1 MNRRSTVEQFHRYEP
16 VEPDTAAVLGAWRVR
31 GIRVVGLTD
40 RWPEMDETTRH
51 GLAIAGIELPEIVY
65 ARCEGACKAVA
76 LGQFFEQH
84 PEIAGQGRWMFVD
97 DSLTNLQNVRAAYP
111 SMEAIQYLGV
121 QPNVDRTIT
130 DITQGLAHEPS
141 WHVWRER
148 FDAVRRL
155 AEEYPKDFE
164 WSAVGF
170 VRNADVDHVLLIPV
184 PRRLS
189 AEGQQIFARYIA
201 GVVNNYLVSVG
212 AHGVRV
218 RSSLA
223 ALVNEEI
230 AARYPQLDELL
241 KDYYL
246 GYWEGVRQVD
256 DFSIGGPARRLQ
268 PSPRRIRPIG
278 RVIGLNIGQS
288 DLKMV
293 VLDSG
298 QVVAGSQRLL
308 PQWRGSPAQ
317 AGREIDQIAQ
327 AIETLQAEFFDASH
341 PLRAIGIAVPG
352 VLRHH
357 RIVTKSALGLAMA
370 EEQFQAFQRMDVLLQ
385 ERFGVPVVLEQDVRS
400 RAVALSQQD
409 GIRDAFLIDLG
420 TSLGGAWIDA
430 EGRVPDD
437 VNQVGRMVAEMSADA
452 VWRDDRKAQ
461 GVQSLYLS
469 ARGLERL
476 ARASQLSGASP
487 ADVAALSRQ
496 QDPGAIAVL
505 RTLGVRLGQL
515 LDELSGLYP
524 ISRAI
529 VSGGLMQADRQ
540 GIIVTAAS
548 EWLRGRHL
556 PDVSVDA
563 DPLEA
568 RFGGAIGAAWVAYEA
583 LERQAEPQLS
593 FSILG
598 ASEARVLQEVA
609 QAEEA
614 GADALHIDVIDGR
627 FTAGVEPFDG
637 ISRLRQL
644 RSYTRLPV
652 EIHLMVEEPD
662 AGLIRGL
669 LESGF
674 VERQDYLYAHYESF
688 RTPEDLRAFVGQVK
702 SRGVQFG
709 LVLNPGTPVS
719 VFASVSDLVDRQFD
733 RVVLMSVIPGASG
746 RPFVPQT
753 MDKLDQL
760 SRALK
765 ARRLPA
771 KIVLDGGLT
780 PALVAQAHRQ
790 GASHMVVRTAVVTA
804 EDVVRGFERLKG
816 RSSLQQ
822 NLDARVVRDPDH
834 LRIVA
839 TLLDMNQGQLFARW
853 ELPGHHDDRKRAFLG
868 QLVEMDRGYPGGLRA
883 YQANAKK
890 LIEDS
895 ARGQNPFEGETP
907 EVPDGV
913 QLTQMD
919 ESLLQFEQEGLLAA
933 NRLAFVL
940 VAGGLGERLGYD
952 GIKLAIPLTLVTS
965 SAYLEWYIASILALQ
980 EKSNRLTG
988 ESRKI
993 PLVIMT
999 SDETHDNTL
1008 ELLRRHDNFGLAS
1021 DQLIILRQ
1029 GLVPAMR
1036 DNTGAFVLSDEDPYR
1051 LESKPHGHGDMH
1063 RLLYRHGLVDAWVA
1077 EGRTHTVF
1085 IQDTNGQVFNG
1096 ILPALGVSRA
1106 RGFEF
1111 NFMTVPREA
1120 KEQAGVIIRR
1130 RRHDGTSITGNVE
1143 YNLLDPFLRAT
1154 INPQGDAPDPT
1165 TGLSVYPGNTNAFI
1179 IRNDAYQRI
1188 LRDTRGLV
1196 QEFVNPKYADA
1207 TRTTFTSPAR
1217 LETMMQDAALWFS
1230 TVGATHFEKRHVF
1243 SPVKNNLV
1251 TGARNPANGLYPD
1264 AMPTGEADFH
1274 KHFRRLLQRAGVQIN
1289 VEGNPATARGVP
1301 YQAGAK
1307 VVLRPRFAQT
1317 VREIIEKIKGGSIT
1331 DRSTLIIDGE
1341 HVVLENLQLDGAL
1354 IIRTAP
1360 DVTLTIRNATVTN
1373 AGWHFVELTD
1383 EEMRDP
1389 TVSSELKVR
1398 GYRLDKRGER
1408 VIELSEPGDY
1418 ELSMDGVL
1426 RPTTQTQ
1433 RQARVEQQLRIAPAQ
1448 AKSPAPMALMTILLG
1463 GGWLGLALLGMDLSW
1478 WPSGLLGGS
1487 TTAFGLWT
1495 IVEMIRHSRAMRLG
1509 RTVTK
1514 EEFAV
1519 RLAAAV
1525 EQGLL
1530 PADTCLAC
1538 IKPVSRGEAL
1548 PPGERLRP
1556 FQAAKQI
1563 GAETYV
1569 RVELAY
1575 STPELARVI
1584 RHELSHKAHPIHG
1597 PPAVVWPLVWLAS

>member
-1 MNRRSTVEQFHRYEP
+1 
-16 VEPDTAAVLGAWRVR
+16 
-31 GIRVVGLTD
+31 
-40 RWPEMDETTRH
+40 
-51 GLAIAGIELPEIVY
+51 
-65 ARCEGACKAVA
+65 
-76 LGQFFEQH
+76 
-84 PEIAGQGRWMFVD
+84 
-97 DSLTNLQNVRAAYP
+97 
-111 SMEAIQYLGV
+111 
-121 QPNVDRTIT
+121 
-130 DITQGLAHEPS
+130 
-141 WHVWRER
+141 
-148 FDAVRRL
+148 
-155 AEEYPKDFE
+155 
-164 WSAVGF
+164 
-170 VRNADVDHVLLIPV
+170 
-184 PRRLS
+184 
-189 AEGQQIFARYIA
+189 
-201 GVVNNYLVSVG
+201 
-212 AHGVRV
+212 
-218 RSSLA
+218 
-223 ALVNEEI
+223 
-230 AARYPQLDELL
+230 
-241 KDYYL
+241 
-246 GYWEGVRQVD
+246 
-256 DFSIGGPARRLQ
+256 
-268 PSPRRIRPIG
+268 
-278 RVIGLNIGQS
+278 
-288 DLKMV
+288 
-293 VLDSG
+293 
-298 QVVAGSQRLL
+298 
-308 PQWRGSPAQ
+308 
-317 AGREIDQIAQ
+317 
-327 AIETLQAEFFDASH
+327 
-341 PLRAIGIAVPG
+341 
-352 VLRHH
+352 
-357 RIVTKSALGLAMA
+357 
-370 EEQFQAFQRMDVLLQ
+370 
-385 ERFGVPVVLEQDVRS
+385 
-400 RAVALSQQD
+400 
-409 GIRDAFLIDLG
+409 
-420 TSLGGAWIDA
+420 
-430 EGRVPDD
+430 
-437 VNQVGRMVAEMSADA
+437 
-452 VWRDDRKAQ
+452 
-461 GVQSLYLS
+461 
-469 ARGLERL
+469 
-476 ARASQLSGASP
+476 
-487 ADVAALSRQ
+487 
-496 QDPGAIAVL
+496 
-505 RTLGVRLGQL
+505 
-515 LDELSGLYP
+515 
-524 ISRAI
+524 
-529 VSGGLMQADRQ
+529 
-540 GIIVTAAS
+540 
-548 EWLRGRHL
+548 
-556 PDVSVDA
+556 
-563 DPLEA
+563 
-568 RFGGAIGAAWVAYEA
+568 
-583 LERQAEPQLS
+583 
-593 FSILG
+593 
-598 ASEARVLQEVA
+598 
-609 QAEEA
+609 
-614 GADALHIDVIDGR
+614 
-627 FTAGVEPFDG
+627 
-637 ISRLRQL
+637 
-644 RSYTRLPV
+644 
-652 EIHLMVEEPD
+652 
-662 AGLIRGL
+662 
-669 LESGF
+669 
-674 VERQDYLYAHYESF
+674 
-688 RTPEDLRAFVGQVK
+688 
-702 SRGVQFG
+702 
-709 LVLNPGTPVS
+709 
-719 VFASVSDLVDRQFD
+719 
-733 RVVLMSVIPGASG
+733 
-746 RPFVPQT
+746 
-753 MDKLDQL
+753 
-760 SRALK
+760 
-765 ARRLPA
+765 
-771 KIVLDGGLT
+771 
-780 PALVAQAHRQ
+780 
-790 GASHMVVRTAVVTA
+790 
-804 EDVVRGFERLKG
+804 
-816 RSSLQQ
+816 
-822 NLDARVVRDPDH
+822 
-834 LRIVA
+834 
-839 TLLDMNQGQLFARW
+839 
-853 ELPGHHDDRKRAFLG
+853 
-868 QLVEMDRGYPGGLRA
+868 
-883 YQANAKK
+883 
-890 LIEDS
+890 
-895 ARGQNPFEGETP
+895 
-907 EVPDGV
+907 
-913 QLTQMD
+913 
-919 ESLLQFEQEGLLAA
+919 
-933 NRLAFVL
+933 
-940 VAGGLGERLGYD
+940 
-952 GIKLAIPLTLVTS
+952 
-965 SAYLEWYIASILALQ
+965 
-980 EKSNRLTG
+980 
-988 ESRKI
+988 
-993 PLVIMT
+993 MT

-1274 KHFRRLLQRAGVQIN
+1274 KHFRRLLQRAEVQIN

-1383 EEMRDP
+1383 EEIRDP

-1548 PPGERLRP
+1548 PQGERLRP

-1597 PPAVVWPLVWLAS
+1597 PPAVVWPLVWLASELSASLHEWRHPLFQSVVPPGTSTPSPAAREAIGQSASLPSERVFSGLAEQPLPPLTAEVNQWIRSAQHGSLRQQATALRALSTLHDVRLQSLYLQALRHPNPLIVYLAAKGLRHPFYAEAVHAVASELADRLSDSTDSLTSRALAMELAKALSVLMDQRTRLDISRRPPVNADHARFLVWAVALSPQPGATDALQGLSERFPADSLERREVAQALAWRQKRLALETQHPAPRKRPRAVERWRTLEALARDSGVQTVFLDLDHTVMNRRSTVEQFHRYEPVEPDTAAVLGAWRVRGIRVVGLTDRWPEMDETTRHGLAIAGIELPEIVYARCEGACKAVALGQFFEQHPEIAGQGRWMFVDDSLTNLQNVRAAYPSMEAIQYLGVQPNVDRTITDITQGLAHEPSWHVWRERFDAVRRLAEEYPKDFEWSAVGFVRNADVDHVLLIPVPRRLSAEGQQIFARYIAGVVNNYLVSVGAHGVRVRSSLAALVNEEIAARYPQLDELLKDYYLGYWEGVRQVDDLSIGGPARRLQPSPRRIRPIGRVIGLNIGQSDLKMVVLDSGQVVAGSQRLLPQCRGSPAPAGPEINQIAQAIETLQAEFFDASHPLRAIGIAVPGVLRHHRIVTKSAQRVGRVEEQFQAFQRMDVLLQERFGVPVVLEQDVRSRAVALSQQDGTP